1 MLLLSFVGWASAVYF
16 WSRSPIS
23 PSKSPSSGRSLNEDC
38 VMFDYFDYHDIWHM
52 LSAIGSFFLFLA
64 TIMADENMTL
74 VPRNQIRA
82 F

>member
-1 MLLLSFVGWASAVYF
+1 MKG
-16 WSRSPIS
+16 
-23 PSKSPSSGRSLNEDC
+23 C

-64 TIMADENMTL
+64 TIMADENMAL